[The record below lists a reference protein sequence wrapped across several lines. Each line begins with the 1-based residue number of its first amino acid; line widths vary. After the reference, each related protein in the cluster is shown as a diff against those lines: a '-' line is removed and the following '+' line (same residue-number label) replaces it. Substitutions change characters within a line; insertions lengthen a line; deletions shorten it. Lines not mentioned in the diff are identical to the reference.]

1 MEIRLNYMT
10 QKLNQDVKELY
21 GFEAGVDQ
29 DASPPLSTFETE
41 DKQEFIK

>member
-1 MEIRLNYMT
+1 MEIKLNYMT
-10 QKLNQDVKELY
+10 QRLNQDVKELY
-21 GFEAGVDQ
+21 GFETGVDK